1 MKLLYIFLIASLG
14 LCQIACEKSKDEKP
28 QEQSNIQEKVNTE
41 NPAPNF
47 TMQSVDGSSISLSQ
61 FKGKVVL
68 IDFWATWCPPCVKS
82 IPEVK
87 NLWKKY
93 KDKGLVILGV
103 SLDKDMQAWHTY
115 IKNNDM
121 NWYQVADGKFWE
133 NEAAILYGVESIPN
147 VCIIDQKGNIVA
159 QGLNPMGQAEEI
171 ENTVSTLLENK

>member
-1 MKLLYIFLIASLG
+1 MKLFYICLIACLG
-14 LCQIACEKSKDEKP
+14 LCQISCEKSKEEKA
-28 QEQSNIQEKVNTE
+28 QEQIPIQEKFNTE

-47 TMQSVDGSSISLSQ
+47 TMQSAEGNAISLSQ
-61 FKGKVVL
+61 FKGKVVM

-103 SLDKDMQAWHTY
+103 SLDKDLQAWQTY

-121 NWYQVADGKFWE
+121 TWFQVADGKFWE
-133 NEAAILYGVESIPN
+133 NDAAILYGVESIPN

-159 QGLNPMGQAEEI
+159 KGLNPMGQSEEI
-171 ENTVSTLLENK
+171 EQTLSTLLENK

>member
-1 MKLLYIFLIASLG
+1 MKLFYICLIVCLG
-14 LCQIACEKSKDEKP
+14 LCQISCEKSKEEKA
-28 QEQSNIQEKVNTE
+28 QEQIPIQEKFNTE

-47 TMQSVDGSSISLSQ
+47 TMQSAEGNAISLSQ
-61 FKGKVVL
+61 FKGKVVM

-103 SLDKDMQAWHTY
+103 SLDKDLQAWQTY

-121 NWYQVADGKFWE
+121 NWFQVADGKFWE
-133 NEAAILYGVESIPN
+133 NDAAILYGVESIPN

-159 QGLNPMGQAEEI
+159 KGLNPMGQSEEI
-171 ENTVSTLLENK
+171 EQTLSTLLENK

>member
-1 MKLLYIFLIASLG
+1 MKLFYICLIACLG
-14 LCQIACEKSKDEKP
+14 LCQISCEKSKEEKT
-28 QEQSNIQEKVNTE
+28 QEQIPIQEKFNSE

-47 TMQSVDGSSISLSQ
+47 TMQSAEGNAISLSQ
-61 FKGKVVL
+61 FKGKVVM

-103 SLDKDMQAWHTY
+103 SLDKDLQAWQTY

-121 NWYQVADGKFWE
+121 TWFQVADGKFWE
-133 NEAAILYGVESIPN
+133 NDAAILYGVESIPN

-159 QGLNPMGQAEEI
+159 KGLNPMAQSEEI
-171 ENTVSTLLENK
+171 EQTLSTLLENK

>member
-1 MKLLYIFLIASLG
+1 MKLFYICLIVCLG
-14 LCQIACEKSKDEKP
+14 LCQISCEKSKEEKT
-28 QEQSNIQEKVNTE
+28 QEQIPIQEKFNTE

-47 TMQSVDGSSISLSQ
+47 TMQSAEGNAISLSQ
-61 FKGKVVL
+61 FKGKVVM

-103 SLDKDMQAWHTY
+103 SLDKDLQAWQTY

-121 NWYQVADGKFWE
+121 NWFQVADGKFWE
-133 NEAAILYGVESIPN
+133 NDAAILYGVESIPN

-159 QGLNPMGQAEEI
+159 KGLNPMGQSEEI
-171 ENTVSTLLENK
+171 EQTLSTLLENK

>member
-1 MKLLYIFLIASLG
+1 MKLYYIFLIACLG
-14 LCQIACEKSKDEKP
+14 LCQISCEKSKEEKTQAQIP
-28 QEQSNIQEKVNTE
+28 IQEKNNTE

-47 TMQSVDGSSISLSQ
+47 TMQSAEGNAISLSQ
-61 FKGKVVL
+61 FKGKVVM

-103 SLDKDMQAWHTY
+103 SLDKDLQVWQTY

-121 NWYQVADGKFWE
+121 TWFQVADGKFWE
-133 NEAAILYGVESIPN
+133 NDAAILYGVESIPN

-159 QGLNPMGQAEEI
+159 KGLNPMGQSEEI
-171 ENTVSTLLENK
+171 EQTLSTLLENK